1 MKLFSN
7 RFLIDHPLL
16 WAILVFVFVE
26 ITYLVIDYAKYIEK
40 INENLFKYILV
51 LFIKFVILILLAF
64 IYKKF
69 FNRVTYSD

>member
-51 LFIKFVILILLAF
+51 LFIKFVIFILLAF

>member
-26 ITYLVIDYAKYIEK
+26 ITYLVIDYAKYLEK
-40 INENLFKYILV
+40 INENLFKYFLV
-51 LFIKFVILILLAF
+51 LFIKFAIFVLLVF
-64 IYKKF
+64 MYKKF
-69 FNRVTYSD
+69 FNRVS